1 MGDKMKGNKKGV
13 SPLIATVLLIAFS
26 VALGA
31 VVMNWGT
38 SYVRDTSEASEA
50 NSDDKVMCSTAVDV
64 EFTEVSGVKRVFY
77 SNSSDTNI
85 TLKIGVRNTGNQ
97 DINGFYVSMIGNTD
111 ILTEKYAFEQGSI
124 LLKGY
129 AKSFDEIFDSGV
141 TNVADFLSNGKL
153 VGIELVPYTMVN
165 GREVTCAGKSIKLNA
180 IDLDN

>member
-97 DINGFYVSMIGNTD
+97 DIDGFYVSMIGNTD
-111 ILTEKYAFEQGSI
+111 IVTEKYEFPQGSI

-129 AKSFDEIFDSGV
+129 AKSFNEVFDNGILV
-141 TNVADFLSNGKL
+141 DDFISNGKL

>member
-50 NSDDKVMCSTAVDV
+50 NSDDKVMCSTVVDV
-64 EFTEVSGVKRVFY
+64 EFTEVNGVKRVFY
-77 SNSSDTNI
+77 SNGTANI
-85 TLKIGVRNTGNQ
+85 TLIIGVRNTGNQ

-111 ILTEKYAFEQGSI
+111 IRTEKYEFNSGSI

-129 AKSFDEIFDSGV
+129 AKSFNQVFNDSITV
-141 TNVADFLSNGKL
+141 TEYLTGDKL
-153 VGIELVPYTMVN
+153 VGIELVPFTMVN

-180 IDLDN
+180 IDLDTSN